1 MHAISRSICV
11 QNLRFK
17 RMQKFRYKVGNHEKQ
32 PNSEG
37 RMSTQQS
44 RSDAI
49 YASLRRAILEQ
60 ALKPGVKLPEDSIG
74 DTFGVSRTSARN
86 ALLRLAADGLV
97 DIRPNRGASVAMPAL
112 EEAEEVFALRRCLE
126 REVIERLCR
135 RMPKDGIDALISHVR
150 EEERALKAASP
161 RSIRLAGEFHILL
174 AELTGSKLLI
184 DFVSQ
189 VVSRSSLILARYG
202 RPHSAEC
209 GIDEHIQ
216 LIEALKNLEANTATD
231 IMEHHLHAVED
242 RAKAHD
248 KEASPDIAEVLE
260 RYRSMADNL

>member
-1 MHAISRSICV
+1 
-11 QNLRFK
+11 
-17 RMQKFRYKVGNHEKQ
+17 
-32 PNSEG
+32 
-37 RMSTQQS
+37 MSTNQT

-86 ALLRLAADGLV
+86 ALLRLASDGLV
-97 DIRPNRGASVAMPAL
+97 EIKPNRGASVAEPTL

-126 REVIERLCR
+126 REVIERLCK
-135 RMPKDGIDALISHVR
+135 RMPKDGIDALISHVK
-150 EEERALKAASP
+150 EEERALRAASP

-189 VVSRSSLILARYG
+189 IVSRSSLILARFG

-209 GIDEHIQ
+209 GIDEHIR
-216 LIEALKNLEANTATD
+216 LIEALKDQDQATATD
-231 IMEHHLHAVED
+231 IMDHHLHAVED
-242 RAKAHD
+242 RAKADD
-248 KEASPDIAEVLE
+248 KDQDPDIADILN
-260 RYRSMADNL
+260 RYMSISE

>member
-1 MHAISRSICV
+1 
-11 QNLRFK
+11 
-17 RMQKFRYKVGNHEKQ
+17 
-32 PNSEG
+32 
-37 RMSTQQS
+37 MSTNLS

-60 ALKPGVKLPEDSIG
+60 ALKPGTKLPEDSIG

-86 ALLRLAADGLV
+86 ALLRLGSDGLV
-97 DIRPNRGASVAMPAL
+97 EIKPNRGAAVAMPTL

-126 REVIERLCR
+126 REVIDRLCK
-135 RMPKDGIDALISHVR
+135 RMPRDGIDALISHVR
-150 EEERALKAASP
+150 EEERALQASSP

-184 DFVSQ
+184 DFISQ
-189 VVSRSSLILARYG
+189 IVSRSSLILARFG

-216 LIEALKNLEANTATD
+216 LIEALKNLDQIEATR
-231 IMEHHLHAVED
+231 IMDHHLHAVED
-242 RAKAHD
+242 RAKVD
-248 KEASPDIAEVLE
+248 EQDDGPDILE
-260 RYRSMADNL
+260 ILSRYIVTEDHPLNKSSD

>member
-1 MHAISRSICV
+1 
-11 QNLRFK
+11 
-17 RMQKFRYKVGNHEKQ
+17 
-32 PNSEG
+32 
-37 RMSTQQS
+37 MSTNQT

-86 ALLRLAADGLV
+86 ALVRLVSDGLV
-97 DIRPNRGASVAMPAL
+97 EIKPNRGASVAMPTL
-112 EEAEEVFALRRCLE
+112 EEAHEVFALRRCLE
-126 REVIERLCR
+126 REVIERLCT

-150 EEERALKAASP
+150 EEERALRSSSP

-174 AELTGSKLLI
+174 AELTDSKLLI
-184 DFVSQ
+184 DFISR
-189 VVSRSSLILARYG
+189 VVSRSSLILARFG

-216 LIEALKNLEANTATD
+216 LIEALKQLDRERATE
-231 IMEHHLHAVED
+231 IMDHHLHAVED
-242 RAKAHD
+242 RARVDEDDA
-248 KEASPDIAEVLE
+248 PDVGEILS
-260 RYRSMADNL
+260 RYLAVSD

>member
-1 MHAISRSICV
+1 
-11 QNLRFK
+11 
-17 RMQKFRYKVGNHEKQ
+17 
-32 PNSEG
+32 
-37 RMSTQQS
+37 MSTQQS

-49 YASLRRAILEQ
+49 YGSLRRAILEQ
-60 ALKPGVKLPEDSIG
+60 ALKPGVKLPEDSVG
-74 DTFGVSRTSARN
+74 DAFGVSRTSARN
-86 ALLRLAADGLV
+86 ALLRLASDGLV
-97 DIRPNRGASVAMPAL
+97 EIKPNRGAAVAMPTL

-135 RMPKDGIDALISHVR
+135 RMPKDGIDALLSHVR
-150 EEERALKAASP
+150 EEKRAVQAASP

-189 VVSRSSLILARYG
+189 TVSRSSLILARFG

-216 LIEALKNLEANTATD
+216 LIEGLKNLDQATTTH

-242 RAKAHD
+242 RAKVD
-248 KEASPDIAEVLE
+248 DGDTGPDITEILSRYVLE
-260 RYRSMADNL
+260 TEDQ

>member
-1 MHAISRSICV
+1 
-11 QNLRFK
+11 
-17 RMQKFRYKVGNHEKQ
+17 
-32 PNSEG
+32 
-37 RMSTQQS
+37 MSTNQT

-86 ALLRLAADGLV
+86 ALVRLVSDGLV
-97 DIRPNRGASVAMPAL
+97 EIKPNRGASVAMPTL
-112 EEAEEVFALRRCLE
+112 EEAHEVFALRRCLE
-126 REVIERLCR
+126 REVIERLCT

-150 EEERALKAASP
+150 EEERALRSSSP

-174 AELTGSKLLI
+174 AELTDSKLLI
-184 DFVSQ
+184 DFISR
-189 VVSRSSLILARYG
+189 VVSRSSLILARFG

-216 LIEALKNLEANTATD
+216 LIEALKQLDRARATD
-231 IMEHHLHAVED
+231 IMDHHLHAVED
-242 RAKAHD
+242 RARVDEEDA
-248 KEASPDIAEVLE
+248 PDVGEILS
-260 RYRSMADNL
+260 RYLAVSD

>member
-1 MHAISRSICV
+1 MESS
-11 QNLRFK
+11 
-17 RMQKFRYKVGNHEKQ
+17 
-32 PNSEG
+32 
-37 RMSTQQS
+37 MSTNQT

-86 ALLRLAADGLV
+86 ALVRLVSDGLV
-97 DIRPNRGASVAMPAL
+97 EIKPNRGASVAMPTL
-112 EEAEEVFALRRCLE
+112 EEAHEVFALRRCLE
-126 REVIERLCR
+126 REVIERLCT

-150 EEERALKAASP
+150 EEERALRSSSP

-174 AELTGSKLLI
+174 AELTDSKLLV
-184 DFVSQ
+184 DFISR
-189 VVSRSSLILARYG
+189 VVSRSSLILARFG

-216 LIEALKNLEANTATD
+216 LIEALKQLDRARATE
-231 IMEHHLHAVED
+231 IMDHHLHAVED
-242 RAKAHD
+242 RARVDEDDA
-248 KEASPDIAEVLE
+248 PDVGEILS
-260 RYRSMADNL
+260 RYLTVSD

>member
-1 MHAISRSICV
+1 
-11 QNLRFK
+11 
-17 RMQKFRYKVGNHEKQ
+17 
-32 PNSEG
+32 
-37 RMSTQQS
+37 MSTNLT

-60 ALKPGVKLPEDSIG
+60 ALKPGTKLPEDSIG

-86 ALLRLAADGLV
+86 ALVRLSSDGLV
-97 DIRPNRGASVAMPAL
+97 EIKPNRGAAVAMPTL

-126 REVIERLCR
+126 REVIERLCK
-135 RMPKDGIDALISHVR
+135 RMPKDGIDALVSHVK
-150 EEERALKAASP
+150 EEERALRASSP

-184 DFVSQ
+184 DFISQ
-189 VVSRSSLILARYG
+189 VVSRSSLILARFG

-216 LIEALKNLEANTATD
+216 LIEALKNLDQLAATH
-231 IMEHHLHAVED
+231 IMDHHLHAVED
-242 RAKAHD
+242 RAKVDAKD
-248 KEASPDIAEVLE
+248 DGPDISEILS
-260 RYRSMADNL
+260 RYITISD

>member
-1 MHAISRSICV
+1 MESS
-11 QNLRFK
+11 
-17 RMQKFRYKVGNHEKQ
+17 
-32 PNSEG
+32 
-37 RMSTQQS
+37 MSTNQT

-86 ALLRLAADGLV
+86 ALVRLVSDGLV
-97 DIRPNRGASVAMPAL
+97 EIKPNRGASVAMPTL
-112 EEAEEVFALRRCLE
+112 EEAHEVFALRRCLE
-126 REVIERLCR
+126 REVIERLCT

-150 EEERALKAASP
+150 EEERALRSSSP

-174 AELTGSKLLI
+174 AELTDSKLLI
-184 DFVSQ
+184 DFISR
-189 VVSRSSLILARYG
+189 VVSRSSLILARFG

-216 LIEALKNLEANTATD
+216 LIEALKQLNRARATE
-231 IMEHHLHAVED
+231 IMDHHLHAVED
-242 RAKAHD
+242 RARVDEDDA
-248 KEASPDIAEVLE
+248 PDVGEILS
-260 RYRSMADNL
+260 RYLAVSD

>member
-1 MHAISRSICV
+1 
-11 QNLRFK
+11 
-17 RMQKFRYKVGNHEKQ
+17 
-32 PNSEG
+32 
-37 RMSTQQS
+37 MSTNQT

-86 ALLRLAADGLV
+86 ALVRLVSDGLV
-97 DIRPNRGASVAMPAL
+97 EIKPNRGASVAMPTL
-112 EEAEEVFALRRCLE
+112 EEAHEVFALRRCLE
-126 REVIERLCR
+126 REVIERLCT

-150 EEERALKAASP
+150 EEERALRSSSP

-174 AELTGSKLLI
+174 AELTDSKLLV
-184 DFVSQ
+184 DFISR
-189 VVSRSSLILARYG
+189 VVSRSSLILARFG

-216 LIEALKNLEANTATD
+216 LIEALKQLDRARATE
-231 IMEHHLHAVED
+231 IMDHHLHAVED
-242 RAKAHD
+242 RARVDEDDA
-248 KEASPDIAEVLE
+248 PDVGEILS
-260 RYRSMADNL
+260 RYLTVSD

>member
-1 MHAISRSICV
+1 
-11 QNLRFK
+11 
-17 RMQKFRYKVGNHEKQ
+17 
-32 PNSEG
+32 
-37 RMSTQQS
+37 MSTNQT

-74 DTFGVSRTSARN
+74 DAFGVSRTSARN
-86 ALLRLAADGLV
+86 ALVRLASDGLV
-97 DIRPNRGASVAMPAL
+97 EIRPNRGASVAMPTL

-135 RMPKDGIDALISHVR
+135 RMPKDGIDALVSHVR
-150 EEERALKAASP
+150 EEERALRAASP

-184 DFVSQ
+184 DFISQ
-189 VVSRSSLILARYG
+189 VVSRSSLILARFG

-216 LIEALKNLEANTATD
+216 LIEALKNLDRDVAVH
-231 IMEHHLHAVED
+231 IMDHHLHAVED
-242 RAKAHD
+242 RAKVDD
-248 KEASPDIAEVLE
+248 KDEGPDITEILN
-260 RYRSMADNL
+260 RYMSASE

>member
-1 MHAISRSICV
+1 
-11 QNLRFK
+11 
-17 RMQKFRYKVGNHEKQ
+17 
-32 PNSEG
+32 
-37 RMSTQQS
+37 MSTNQT

-86 ALLRLAADGLV
+86 ALVRLVSDGLV
-97 DIRPNRGASVAMPAL
+97 EIKPNRGASVAMPTL
-112 EEAEEVFALRRCLE
+112 EEAHEVFALRRCLE
-126 REVIERLCR
+126 REVIERLCT

-150 EEERALKAASP
+150 EEERALRSSSP

-174 AELTGSKLLI
+174 AELTDSKLLI
-184 DFVSQ
+184 DFISR
-189 VVSRSSLILARYG
+189 VVSRSSLILARFG

-216 LIEALKNLEANTATD
+216 LIEALKQLDRARATE
-231 IMEHHLHAVED
+231 IMDHHLHAVED
-242 RAKAHD
+242 RARVDEDDA
-248 KEASPDIAEVLE
+248 PDVGEILS
-260 RYRSMADNL
+260 RYLAVSD

>member
-1 MHAISRSICV
+1 MESS
-11 QNLRFK
+11 
-17 RMQKFRYKVGNHEKQ
+17 
-32 PNSEG
+32 
-37 RMSTQQS
+37 MSTNQT

-86 ALLRLAADGLV
+86 ALVRLVSDGLV
-97 DIRPNRGASVAMPAL
+97 EIKPNRGASVAMPTL
-112 EEAEEVFALRRCLE
+112 EEAHEVFALRRCLE
-126 REVIERLCR
+126 REVIERLCT

-150 EEERALKAASP
+150 EEERALRSSSP

-174 AELTGSKLLI
+174 AELTDSKLLI
-184 DFVSQ
+184 DFISR
-189 VVSRSSLILARYG
+189 VVSRSSLILARFG

-216 LIEALKNLEANTATD
+216 LIEALKQLDRARATE
-231 IMEHHLHAVED
+231 IMDHHLHAVED
-242 RAKAHD
+242 RARVDEDDA
-248 KEASPDIAEVLE
+248 PDVGEILS
-260 RYRSMADNL
+260 RYLAVSD